1 MVQGKLCGSDCL
13 GALWRAIT
21 LDCILC
27 KCELCSVR
35 SDSGLGKFLVQM
47 SFMLAIRGMSRF
59 VGTNWGL
66 RREMQWK
73 LVKREAGLG
82 GSSGKIVDSIGIGRV
97 R

>member
-1 MVQGKLCGSDCL
+1 MVQENLCGSDYL

-21 LDCILC
+21 LDCIVR

-35 SDSGLGKFLVQM
+35 SDPGLGKFLVQM

-59 VGTNWGL
+59 VRTNWGL

-73 LVKREAGLG
+73 LVKREAGFG